1 MSSVASA
8 KSHENPKNNPFIVQK
23 FTEKPAQSLAWD
35 DVRYFLELA
44 RQETLSGAARVLG
57 VEHSTVAR
65 RVTALEAQ
73 LGLRL
78 FERLPKRWNLTTE
91 GEQLL
96 GPAQRIED
104 EALAFSRASLG
115 MGSLQ
120 GTVRVSAPPAFASH
134 FIVPRLAALHARWA
148 GIQIEMVGEA
158 READLLR
165 READLAL
172 RLSRPEAPSLSA
184 RPLAELGYGL
194 YAAPRW
200 LAAPSEEWQ
209 FIGYEGSLRETPQNQ
224 WLEQLAGTRPVVFR
238 ANDVAALHQ
247 ACRAGLGLA
256 ALPHFL
262 ARGDVALAA
271 VPDGA
276 CPVRRPLWLAIHP
289 DVRRSPRVKAI
300 ADILTDLFR
309 EHAQALG

>member
-1 MSSVASA
+1 M
-8 KSHENPKNNPFIVQK
+8 QK
-23 FTEKPAQSLAWD
+23 FPEKLDHPLAWD
-35 DVRYFLELA
+35 DVRYFLELS
-44 RQETLSGAARVLG
+44 RQQTLTAAARVLG

-78 FERLPKRWNLTTE
+78 FERLPKRWNLTAE

-115 MGSLQ
+115 MGSLH
-120 GTVRVSAPPAFASH
+120 GTVRISAPPAFASH
-134 FIVPRLAALHARWA
+134 FIVPQLAALHARWA
-148 GIQIEMVGEA
+148 GIQLEMVGEA

-172 RLSRPEAPSLSA
+172 RLSRPEAPSLAA
-184 RPLAELGYGL
+184 RPLAEIGYGL
-194 YAAPRW
+194 YATSRW
-200 LAAPSEEWQ
+200 LTAPPAEWQ
-209 FIGYEGSLRETPQNQ
+209 FVAYEGGLRETPQNQ
-224 WLEQLAGTRPVVFR
+224 WLEQLAGARPVVFR
-238 ANDVAALHQ
+238 SNDVAALHQ

-262 ARGDVALAA
+262 ARGDGQLVAI
-271 VPDGA
+271 PEFT

-300 ADILTDLFR
+300 AELLTELFHT
-309 EHAQALG
+309 HADTLS